1 MPMPEPIP
9 TPMPVP
15 TVVPDPKMIEVVEP
29 NIPLPDFDTVGRDYQ
44 TASPAELV
52 DMADLTVAKI
62 TKNNWTPDEIR
73 SIYRQE
79 LASPTPRV
87 TIERWAEKEIEKLNA

>member
-1 MPMPEPIP
+1 
-9 TPMPVP
+9 
-15 TVVPDPKMIEVVEP
+15 
-29 NIPLPDFDTVGRDYQ
+29 
-44 TASPAELV
+44 
-52 DMADLTVAKI
+52 MADLTVAKI